1 MIYTIGH
8 GMADM
13 SLFMATLRENGI
25 EILIDVRSSPYSK
38 RAPQFNRDKLEK
50 VCRHKHIEYLWR
62 GKSLGGFGEIPE
74 DFFMKGI
81 VELLE
86 KGVKSNIVL
95 MCSETD
101 YKRCHRYYKITPE
114 LEKAGLEVT
123 HLKVIE
129 GARMYRQTSLILGL
143 LDCGTGKFRR

>member
-1 MIYTIGH
+1 MIYSIGH
-8 GMADM
+8 GTADIN
-13 SLFMATLRENGI
+13 LFIATLRENGI
-25 EILIDVRSSPYSK
+25 GTIIDVRSSPYSK

-50 VCRHKHIEYLWR
+50 ICRHKHIEYLWR

-86 KGVKSNIVL
+86 KGVKSDIVL
-95 MCSETD
+95 MCSESNH
-101 YKRCHRYYKITPE
+101 KKCHRYYKITPE

-143 LDCGTGKFRR
+143 LKWYGKL